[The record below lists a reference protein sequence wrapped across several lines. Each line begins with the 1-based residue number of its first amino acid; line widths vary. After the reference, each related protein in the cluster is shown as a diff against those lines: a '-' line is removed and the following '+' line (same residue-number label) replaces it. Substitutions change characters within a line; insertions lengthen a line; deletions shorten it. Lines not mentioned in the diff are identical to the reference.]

1 MKKLF
6 FCAVAAAATF
16 ALTSCVSEDKDLA
29 PNTNEAGKGYIALNV
44 TNDDALTTRT
54 VQTVN
59 DASTWT
65 VSVSG
70 TTNFSGTAAQL
81 ATTPFSAGTGYTIT
95 ASNYADL
102 AAALAANG
110 GLGDAF
116 YTGTSESFEVTA
128 GGTATPSV
136 ACGTAKNARLTINAS
151 AFDNITITAMKVTA
165 GSRIVEF
172 PTTASTTVAY
182 FKAGE
187 ELTLAINYTA
197 ADGAKSVTK
206 PIAALTAATANTI
219 TLATNQNGLI
229 NLTITYDDTF
239 TDGTSAT
246 YTFDAATGDEVVT
259 P

>member
-6 FCAVAAAATF
+6 LSTVAVAATF
-16 ALTSCVSEDKDLA
+16 ALTACVSEDQNLA
-29 PNTNEAGKGYIALNV
+29 PNEAGKGYIALNV
-44 TNDDALTTRT
+44 TNDDALTTRA
-54 VQTVN
+54 VQTVD

-65 VSVSG
+65 VSVSGG

-81 ATTPFSAGTGYTIT
+81 VTTPFSAGTGYTIT

-151 AFDNITITAMKVTA
+151 AFDNITITSMTITA
-165 GSRIVEF
+165 GSRNVIL
-172 PTTASTTVAY
+172 PTTATTTTAY
-182 FKAGE
+182 FAVGE
-187 ELTLAINYTA
+187 KLTLNINYTA
-197 ADGAKSVTK
+197 ADGAKSVSK
-206 PIAALTAATANTI
+206 DIAALSAATANTI

-229 NLTITYDDTF
+229 SLTITYDDTF
-239 TDGTSAT
+239 TEGTSAT
-246 YTFDAATGDEVVT
+246 YTFDAATGNEIT
-259 P
+259 PAP

>member
-6 FCAVAAAATF
+6 ISTVAVAATF
-16 ALTSCVSEDKDLA
+16 ALTACVSEDQNLA
-29 PNTNEAGKGYIALNV
+29 PNEAGKGYIALNV

-54 VQTVN
+54 VQTVD

-70 TTNFSGTAAQL
+70 PTDFSGTAAQL
-81 ATTPFSAGTGYTIT
+81 ATTPFSAGPGYTIK

-102 AAALAANG
+102 NAALAANNE
-110 GLGDAF
+110 LGDA
-116 YTGTSESFEVTA
+116 YYEGTSESFEVTA

-151 AFDNITITAMKVTA
+151 AFDNITITSMTITA
-165 GSRIVEF
+165 GSRIVRF
-172 PTTASTTVAY
+172 PTTASTTEAY

-187 ELTLAINYTA
+187 ELTLNINYTA
-197 ADGAKSVTK
+197 AGGAKSFSK
-206 PIAALTAATANTI
+206 DIAALTAATANTI

-229 NLTITYDDTF
+229 SLTITYNDTF

-246 YTFDAATGDEVVT
+246 YTFDAATGDEIT
-259 P
+259 PAP